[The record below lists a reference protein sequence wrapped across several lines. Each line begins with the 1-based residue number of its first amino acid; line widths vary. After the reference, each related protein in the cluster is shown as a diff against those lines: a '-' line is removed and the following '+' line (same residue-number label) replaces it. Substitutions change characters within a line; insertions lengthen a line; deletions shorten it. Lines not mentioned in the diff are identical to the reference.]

1 MTSNTSTGQEVA
13 IATTD
18 SSSPQELDVQKIGR
32 DLYFHRHI
40 YRPYSSS
47 SESNPLMQAVW
58 DVYPTQSRRNEY
70 VFILTSALLCDIG
83 NVPEAL
89 NGVRLDDE
97 FKYLARRVSKVLEVD
112 NEAYETSE
120 IHDFREAGVAMD
132 LDRAE
137 ELCRKMMEK

>member
-1 MTSNTSTGQEVA
+1 MTSNTRTGQEVTF
-13 IATTD
+13 ATTD
-18 SSSPQELDVQKIGR
+18 SSSPQELDAQRIGR

-58 DVYPTQSRRNEY
+58 DVYPTQSRINEY
-70 VFILTSALLCDIG
+70 VFRHTSALLCDIG

-89 NGVRLDDE
+89 KDERLDDE
-97 FKYLARRVSKVLEVD
+97 FKYLARRVSRVLEVD
-112 NEAYETSE
+112 NEEYETPE
-120 IHDFREAGVAMD
+120 IHDFRETGVAMD

>member
-1 MTSNTSTGQEVA
+1 MTSNTRTGQEVTL
-13 IATTD
+13 ATTD
-18 SSSPQELDVQKIGR
+18 SSSHQELDVQKIGR

-40 YRPYSSS
+40 YRPYRSS

-58 DVYPTQSRRNEY
+58 DVYPTQSRINEY

-83 NVPEAL
+83 DAPEAL
-89 NGVRLDDE
+89 KGERLDDQ
-97 FKYLARRVSKVLEVD
+97 FKYLARRVSRTFGVYDE
-112 NEAYETSE
+112 ECETSE